1 MQILVIDDNEFKFNN
16 IKEILEEVDV
26 EAEITWAKSRNSGL
40 INIMNHNFLKTELP
54 PYDLLV

>member
-26 EAEITWAKSRNSGL
+26 EAEITWAK
-40 INIMNHNFLKTELP
+40 
-54 PYDLLV
+54 